1 MSSAADDVVSTT
13 IGMWQRSTS
22 DLIFS
27 NNCLPSYFGR
37 FRSRRVRFRSAAP
50 SQGAPPIQKVQAFL
64 AVAGNVQVVLDLVVL
79 EGFPGDELVTGI
91 VFDQQDV
98 NGS

>member
-13 IGMWQRSTS
+13 IGMWQSSTS

-37 FRSRRVRFRSAAP
+37 FRSSRIRSGARRTFEGAA
-50 SQGAPPIQKVQAFL
+50 PIQKVQAFL